1 MEKAKVRLWKTKE
14 GGKPEKQIFFSSTN
28 RIQFILWDFF
38 LLPRISDE
46 KLCVILGCKRSILLF
61 ICAVIENMPFV
72 FDRLCNM
79 FSFVRIVLVL
89 EFEIIIVSYLDFNF
103 VILNL
108 FNELNMTL
116 KWYGTFHNNSNLY
129 RFANSQNKS
138 VFQYLLVHSK
148 SRSIYQL
155 ASVSFIDPFI
165 ETSTDQHYRRRTLVI
180 RQRVWA
186 S

>member
-1 MEKAKVRLWKTKE
+1 M
-14 GGKPEKQIFFSSTN
+14 
-28 RIQFILWDFF
+28 
-38 LLPRISDE
+38 
-46 KLCVILGCKRSILLF
+46 
-61 ICAVIENMPFV
+61 ENMPFV

-89 EFEIIIVSYLDFNF
+89 EFEIIIVSYLDLNF

-180 RQRVWA
+180 KATSVSELDISSALVTRFIAISATILTYYKPISSWGNM
-186 S
+186 